1 MSHPCLEKN
10 CWRCCD
16 PVKIDKRR
24 YFNDSDIPLN
34 EKWEKIWIPKDETW
48 VSERYPDS
56 VKLDIFEC
64 VNYDKETRKCKDY
77 ENRPPICH
85 NSWCIDHTSEKSIHD
100 QYKETIQEKFF
111 IINHNK
117 IWKKI

>member
-24 YFNDSDIPLN
+24 WFTDADIPQN
-34 EKWEKIWIPKDETW
+34 SKWEKIWIRKNEIR
-48 VSERYPDS
+48 VSENHSDT

-64 VNYDKETRKCKDY
+64 INYDKETKKCKDY

-85 NSWCIDHTSEKSIHD
+85 NSWCADTNSCKSIHEQHKSATSEK
-100 QYKETIQEKFF
+100 F
-111 IINHNK
+111 IK
-117 IWKKI
+117 IKHPKPWKKF